1 MRVRIIFKLKNKGAF
16 LPFHHQFILAQF
28 IKGVMVKGGNMDFIN
43 YPFYN
48 FSGLKGQTKVS
59 RSGLHYYS
67 NLVTLVISA
76 PDKEFIDYVLGLIF
90 EFPSIQ
96 LGNLELL
103 PLSTEI
109 ENAPTLT
116 DQTKFICISPVVPV
130 KSTFNGVEGKRF
142 ILPESDEFSDLLYDS
157 TMQRM
162 EASGQYTAEQFES
175 FNKFQIV
182 PDLEYLNKLREK
194 EKKFARIYSVFDMDV
209 KYEAR
214 GYTLPFK
221 LYAAKEVQEFV
232 FNCGLGQYAYKGFGM
247 LDIANVDPVGRSKPY
262 GFKSKEASRP
272 NRPNK
277 RPISSGR

>member
-1 MRVRIIFKLKNKGAF
+1 VRVRIIFKLKNKGSF

-28 IKGVMVKGGNMDFIN
+28 IKGVMVKGGNEKYVN

-67 NLVTLVISA
+67 NLVTLVLSA
-76 PDKEFIDYVLGLIF
+76 QDKDFVDYVLKLIF
-90 EFPSIQ
+90 EFDTIP
-96 LGNLELL
+96 LGNLEIS
-103 PLSTEI
+103 PLSTEL
-109 ENAPTLT
+109 EVQPKLT
-116 DQTKFICISPVVPV
+116 EDNKFICISPTVPV

-162 EASGQYTAEQFES
+162 EASGLYSPEQFES
-175 FNKFQIV
+175 FNKFQVV
-182 PDLEYLNKLREK
+182 PDMDYLNKLRAK

-232 FNCGLGQYAYKGFGM
+232 FNCGLGQYTYKGFGM
-247 LDIANVDPVGRSKPY
+247 LDLANIDPVGRSKEY
-262 GFKSKEASRP
+262 IFKKAGASRP
-272 NRPNK
+272 KSKPRP
-277 RPISSGR
+277 RVSPAS

>member
-1 MRVRIIFKLKNKGAF
+1 MRVRVIFKLKNKGAF

-28 IKGVMVKGGNMDFIN
+28 IKGVMVKGGNMEYIN
-43 YPFYN
+43 YPYYN
-48 FSGLKGQTKVS
+48 FSGLKGQTKIS

-67 NLVTLVISA
+67 SLVTLVISA
-76 PDKEFIDYVLGLIF
+76 PDQGFLDYVLGLIF
-90 EFPSIQ
+90 EFPSFQ
-96 LGNLELL
+96 LGNLELI
-103 PLSTEI
+103 PLSTEL
-109 ENAPTLT
+109 EAMPELT
-116 DQTKFICISPVVPV
+116 DQSKFICISPVVPV

-162 EASGQYTAEQFES
+162 EASGQYSEEMIENFS
-175 FNKFQIV
+175 KFQVV
-182 PDLEYLNKLREK
+182 PDVEYLNKLRAK

-232 FNCGLGQYAYKGFGM
+232 FNCGMGQYSYKGFGM

-262 GFKSKEASRP
+262 TFKRQAKA
-272 NRPNK
+272 
-277 RPISSGR
+277 

>member
-1 MRVRIIFKLKNKGAF
+1 MRVRIIFKLKNKGSF

-28 IKGVMVKGGNMDFIN
+28 IKGVMVKGGNEKYVN

-67 NLVTLVISA
+67 NLVTLVLSA
-76 PDKEFIDYVLGLIF
+76 QDKDFVDYVLKLIF
-90 EFPSIQ
+90 EFDTIP
-96 LGNLELL
+96 LGNLEIS
-103 PLSTEI
+103 PLSTELEI
-109 ENAPTLT
+109 QPKLT
-116 DQTKFICISPVVPV
+116 EDNKFICISPTVPV

-142 ILPESDEFSDLLYDS
+142 IMPESDEFSDLLYDS

-162 EASGQYTAEQFES
+162 EASGLYSPEQFES
-175 FNKFQIV
+175 FNKFQVV
-182 PDLEYLNKLREK
+182 PDMDYLNKLRAK

-221 LYAAKEVQEFV
+221 LYAAREVQEFV
-232 FNCGLGQYAYKGFGM
+232 FNCGLGQYTYKGFGM
-247 LDIANVDPVGRSKPY
+247 LDLANIDPVGRSKEY
-262 GFKSKEASRP
+262 IFKKAGATRPKPKSRP
-272 NRPNK
+272 RVSPT
-277 RPISSGR
+277 S

>member
-28 IKGVMVKGGNMDFIN
+28 IKGVIVKGGRQEYIN
-43 YPFYN
+43 YPYYN

-67 NLVTLVISA
+67 NLVTLVLSA
-76 PDKEFIDYVLGLIF
+76 PDKEFVDYVLKLIF
-90 EFPSIQ
+90 EFNSLQ
-96 LGNLELL
+96 LGNLELI
-103 PLSTEI
+103 PLSTEL
-109 ENAPTLT
+109 EKEPSLT
-116 DQTKFICISPVVPV
+116 ADSKFICISPVVPV

-162 EASGQYTAEQFES
+162 EATGMYTDEQIES
-175 FNKFQIV
+175 FSKFQIV
-182 PDLEYLNKLREK
+182 PDLEYLNKLRAK

-221 LYAAKEVQEFV
+221 LYAAEEVQRFV
-232 FNCGLGQYAYKGFGM
+232 FNCGLGQYTYKGFGM
-247 LDIANVDPVGRSKPY
+247 LDLANIDPVGRSKSY
-262 GFKSKEASRP
+262 VY
-272 NRPNK
+272 K
-277 RPISSGR
+277 REGKV